1 MAQAQ
6 ECILEK
12 SILDH
17 RKPGII
23 AKVCAQVSEYY
34 TAALKKMEASN
45 RENKVE
51 PISES
56 VGDKRSRAWVK
67 YIDFK
72 SVYYKVCEVQEETHV
87 PIRLVDNFNQNP
99 TGHRLSVPGH

>member
-1 MAQAQ
+1 MAQA
-6 ECILEK
+6 EFKLPAGERLFSAAPRISHAK
-12 SILDH
+12 IDH

-34 TAALKKMEASN
+34 VAALKKIEASN
-45 RENKVE
+45 RENKLE

-56 VGDKRSRAWVK
+56 VGDKRSRAWIK

-72 SVYYKVCEVQEETHV
+72 SVYYKAWT
-87 PIRLVDNFNQNP
+87 F
-99 TGHRLSVPGH
+99 LS

>member
-67 YIDFK
+67 YIEFK
-72 SVYYKVCEVQEETHV
+72 SVYYKVFDIQAETYV
-87 PIRLVDNFNQNP
+87 FPKGWLI
-99 TGHRLSVPGH
+99 T

>member
-34 TAALKKMEASN
+34 AAALKKMEASN

-67 YIDFK
+67 YIEFK
-72 SVYYKVCEVQEETHV
+72 SVYYKVCDVRDETYV
-87 PIRLVDNFNQNP
+87 FSKGWLI
-99 TGHRLSVPGH
+99 T